1 MVGTLLGYNARDRLT
16 LVLAFQGVVGRLLRT
31 IGIVIEEALA
41 EEANRPHW
49 NREEDDSANLM
60 QTTLVTTDRDWS
72 EFLLDL
78 RASLESLGSGN
89 RRANSKILRKWLD
102 YRCTDSQSGKC
113 LGHMHGRV
121 GQLLAVLVAAMESTC
136 EGDCY
141 LEHDETWCSVWYKR
155 ISLFLP
161 THPGSNKARN
171 LPMPQG
177 DPMPVLFMRPL
188 PDESDSDVVPEI
200 SHSLR
205 THRANSRDLDGLIEE
220 ERLDRQEE
228 AQLHMVAEQAEQ
240 VAMEEEAEE
249 TSRLADQWLE
259 DEGRLAEL
267 SASEYQAWE
276 DRQLRREMQAP
287 PTRKRTFLQLEVA
300 SGSGDMP
307 RTAHTLWVP
316 LQQAGATVQI
326 TASLVH
332 REELVNTQPATA
344 GDTLRDRSPGATSV
358 QGGDVLPASEA
369 ETVLVPPAEEKG
381 LPMVP

>member
-1 MVGTLLGYNARDRLT
+1 
-16 LVLAFQGVVGRLLRT
+16 
-31 IGIVIEEALA
+31 
-41 EEANRPHW
+41 
-49 NREEDDSANLM
+49 
-60 QTTLVTTDRDWS
+60 
-72 EFLLDL
+72 
-78 RASLESLGSGN
+78 
-89 RRANSKILRKWLD
+89 
-102 YRCTDSQSGKC
+102 
-113 LGHMHGRV
+113 
-121 GQLLAVLVAAMESTC
+121 
-136 EGDCY
+136 
-141 LEHDETWCSVWYKR
+141 
-155 ISLFLP
+155 
-161 THPGSNKARN
+161 
-171 LPMPQG
+171 
-177 DPMPVLFMRPL
+177 MPVLFMRPL

-344 GDTLRDRSPGATSV
+344 GDTAQGSLSKVRVRVRGGPDLRPVPGGSGPLWRHRPQYATDRLAIPTVATGSYYH
-358 QGGDVLPASEA
+358 
-369 ETVLVPPAEEKG
+369 
-381 LPMVP
+381 